1 MSGAEEQEA
10 QQPPAVGAPEAPSAE
25 EVEKA
30 KMEEIRAAKAAEVQ
44 RIAEETARVKA
55 EQQAAEAKAKEEEIR
70 ALAAEGDALCK
81 FPPEAIQNLSS
92 GLNGLNAEAL
102 QHVAEVLKSLQA
114 KQVALIEQLAQ
125 EDRKVMTLPHMAEV
139 AQALAHVPS
148 YTKKLQDI
156 RKDMDTVSNRVK
168 AMRKR
173 AAKLYTKKQQE
184 DNTAAQQRQQM
195 AMQSEREGAAE

>member
-1 MSGAEEQEA
+1 MQVS
-10 QQPPAVGAPEAPSAE
+10 
-25 EVEKA
+25 
-30 KMEEIRAAKAAEVQ
+30 R
-44 RIAEETARVKA
+44 
-55 EQQAAEAKAKEEEIR
+55 
-70 ALAAEGDALCK
+70 GDD
-81 FPPEAIQNLSS
+81 QNLTS

-102 QHVAEVLKSLQA
+102 QHVAEVLKSLQM

-156 RKDMDTVSNRVK
+156 RKDMDAVSNRVK

-184 DNTAAQQRQQM
+184 DNTAAQQRQM
-195 AMQSEREGAAE
+195 AMQSERQDGAE